1 MPEIQI
7 EQAIWVSASRGFR
20 LRGRS
25 PGFPDDWLAE
35 AEELCAA
42 FGDRLSGV
50 SCPACVFAQPFGRR
64 HVAVVQ
70 VGDQSADLSN
80 RAGLGFR
87 QMMFPR
93 RDYPLLSGDPF
104 ALAERFPPVWN
115 SRGDLPTLSTEP
127 AAGVRTVEEVQQV
140 LKRSEGPALLGGV
153 QGLLDGS
160 RLVFQR
166 PAPDIGLLQSLWTL
180 LPLSNRCELWPASF
194 AFSNS
199 LRFDVLVASRPTGE
213 EYAGYLTEEQ
223 AADYPQG
230 RYELN
235 LQQAAEAGDQGE
247 LDALFARR
255 SRAQTWRLG
264 WLILFAMLALLVVMN
279 LLKIVIRL

>member
-20 LRGRS
+20 LLGRS

-87 QMMFPR
+87 QMMLPR
-93 RDYPLLSGDPF
+93 QVWSSDACLS
-104 ALAERFPPVWN
+104 
-115 SRGDLPTLSTEP
+115 S
-127 AAGVRTVEEVQQV
+127 
-140 LKRSEGPALLGGV
+140 
-153 QGLLDGS
+153 
-160 RLVFQR
+160 
-166 PAPDIGLLQSLWTL
+166 
-180 LPLSNRCELWPASF
+180 C
-194 AFSNS
+194 
-199 LRFDVLVASRPTGE
+199 
-213 EYAGYLTEEQ
+213 
-223 AADYPQG
+223 
-230 RYELN
+230 
-235 LQQAAEAGDQGE
+235 
-247 LDALFARR
+247 
-255 SRAQTWRLG
+255 
-264 WLILFAMLALLVVMN
+264 
-279 LLKIVIRL
+279 